1 MADDTDI
8 QQVEPDGGS
17 NGGAVL
23 GSIQPIE
30 IQEEMEQSFLDY
42 AMSVIVSRALPDARD
57 GLKPVHRR
65 ILWGMFDLG
74 ARPDRPTMKCAR
86 VTGEVMGKYHPH
98 GDQAIYDALVRMG
111 QDFSLR
117 NPLVHPKG
125 NFGYSPDDAPAAAR
139 YTECRLDPLAL
150 ELLDGID
157 EDTVDFVDNYSGEF
171 SEPEVLPARF
181 PNLLVNGS
189 QGIAVGMA
197 TNIPTH
203 NLGEVVDAT
212 IHLIE
217 DPDATPDDLMAH
229 LPAPDFPTGGLILG
243 RSGIHEAYRTG
254 RGQVRMRARTDIE
267 EGPRTSR
274 IVFTELPYQASPNL
288 IMSKIRDLV
297 DAREIDGIAD
307 VNDESA
313 QGFTRIV
320 ITLKRDAPA
329 LVILNNLFKRTPLQT
344 TFSVNTVA
352 LVDGVPRTLNLRD
365 LLVAYVDHQVEV
377 VRRRSEYR
385 LAKARD
391 EAHITEGLLKALDQI
406 DDIIALIRGSEDRAT
421 ARVHLMADGFGFSEV
436 QANHILDMQLA
447 RLTRLG
453 RANLEERMAELQVT
467 IAELEAILADE
478 ERLRGV
484 IKEELAAVREKYATP
499 RRSELVHDPG
509 ELDIEDLIDDEE
521 LVFAMSTS
529 GYVKTMSTGE
539 FRTQARGGKGVTG
552 AKLKDEDAVAHLIH
566 TTAHAYLLFF
576 STRGK
581 VYRLKAH
588 EVPMASR
595 TARGTSI
602 VNLLPLQ
609 PEERI
614 QAVIDTR
621 DYESNRFLFFATRSG
636 RVKKTLFTAY
646 DSSLKAGLIA
656 VRLNEGDELVAVVAT
671 SGSDELFLV
680 SRSGQTLRISE
691 DDVRPMGRDA
701 AGVRG
706 MKFRVG
712 DELVSCCV
720 ARDDALILHLTTE
733 GYGKRTALDEF
744 VTKGRAG
751 LGVRGIRTT
760 DDRGRVAGA
769 LVVSEDD
776 DLFAVTTAGM
786 IIRMPASDISIQ
798 GRDATGVRVM
808 SPGDDQEVV
817 AVSPVPHDE
826 ISDEV
831 GEED

>member
-1 MADDTDI
+1 MGKVVEPPVEDDT
-8 QQVEPDGGS
+8 P
-17 NGGAVL
+17 NL

-65 ILWGMFDLG
+65 ILWGMYDLG

-117 NPLVHPKG
+117 HPVVHPKG
-125 NFGYSPDDAPAAAR
+125 NFGYSPDDAAAAAR
-139 YTECRLDPLAL
+139 YTECRLDPIALQLLA
-150 ELLDGID
+150 GID
-157 EDTVDFVDNYSGEF
+157 EDTVDFADNYSGEF
-171 SEPEVLPARF
+171 TEPEVLPARF

-212 IHLIE
+212 IHLI
-217 DPDATPDDLMAH
+217 DYPDATPDDLMAH
-229 LPAPDFPTGGLILG
+229 LPAPDFPTGALILG
-243 RSGIHEAYRTG
+243 RAGIRDAYRTG

-267 EGPRTSR
+267 EGSRSSR
-274 IVFTELPYQASPNL
+274 IVVTELPYQASPNL

-297 DAREIDGIAD
+297 DARELDGIAD

-313 QGFTRIV
+313 QGLTRIV

-352 LVDGVPRTLNLRD
+352 LVDDVPRTLDLRE
-365 LLVAYVDHQVEV
+365 LLVAYIDHQVEV
-377 VRRRSEYR
+377 VRRRSEFR
-385 LAKARD
+385 LGRARD
-391 EAHITEGLLKALDQI
+391 EAHTTEGLLKALERI
-406 DDIIALIRGSEDRAT
+406 DDVIALIRGSADRQT
-421 ARVHLMADGFGFSEV
+421 ARTGLMADPFKFTEI
-436 QANHILDMQLA
+436 QANHILDMQLV

-453 RANLEERMAELQVT
+453 RTNLEERMAELRET
-467 IAELEAILADE
+467 ITELEAILADE
-478 ERLRGV
+478 SRLLSV
-484 IKEELAAVREKYATP
+484 IKDELVAIRANHATP
-499 RRSELVHDPG
+499 RRSEIIRDPG

-521 LVFAMSTS
+521 LVFAMSAA
-529 GYVKTMSTGE
+529 GYVKTMSTSV
-539 FRTQARGGKGVTG
+539 FRTQGRGGKGITG
-552 AKLKDEDAVAHLIH
+552 AKLKDEDAVSHLIH

-576 STRGK
+576 STRGR

-588 EVPMASR
+588 EVPTAGR

-602 VNLLPLQ
+602 MNLLPLQ
-609 PEERI
+609 PDERI

-636 RVKKTLFTAY
+636 RVKKTRFTAY

-656 VRLNEGDELVAVVAT
+656 VRLNDGDELVAVVPT
-671 SGSDELFLV
+671 SGSDDLFLV
-680 SRSGQTLRISE
+680 SRTGQTLRIDE
-691 DDVRPMGRDA
+691 NDVRAMGRDA
-701 AGVRG
+701 AGVVG
-706 MKFRVG
+706 MKFRG
-712 DELVSCCV
+712 DDELVSCCV
-720 ARDDALILHLTTE
+720 ARKDATILHLTTE

-744 VTKGRAG
+744 GTKGRAG
-751 LGVRGIRTT
+751 LGVRGIRIT
-760 DDRGRVAGA
+760 DDRGSVAGA
-769 LVVSEDD
+769 LIVGEGD

-786 IIRMPASDISIQ
+786 IIRMPAAEISVQ
-798 GRDATGVRVM
+798 GRDATGVRAV
-808 SPGDDQEVV
+808 SPGDGQEVT
-817 AVSPVPHDE
+817 AVSPAPP
-826 ISDEV
+826 
-831 GEED
+831 EDLVVD

>member
-1 MADDTDI
+1 
-8 QQVEPDGGS
+8 
-17 NGGAVL
+17 
-23 GSIQPIE
+23 

-65 ILWGMFDLG
+65 ILWGMYDLG

-117 NPLVHPKG
+117 HPVVHPKG
-125 NFGYSPDDAPAAAR
+125 NFGYSPDDAAAAAR
-139 YTECRLDPLAL
+139 YTECRLDPIALQLLA
-150 ELLDGID
+150 GID
-157 EDTVDFVDNYSGEF
+157 EDTVDFADNYSGEF
-171 SEPEVLPARF
+171 TEPEVLPARF

-212 IHLIE
+212 VHLINY
-217 DPDATPDDLMAH
+217 PDATPDDLMAH
-229 LPAPDFPTGGLILG
+229 LPAPDFPTGALILG
-243 RSGIHEAYRTG
+243 RAGIRDAYRTG

-267 EGPRTSR
+267 EGPRSSR
-274 IVFTELPYQASPNL
+274 IVVTELPYQASPNL

-297 DAREIDGIAD
+297 DARELDGIAD

-313 QGFTRIV
+313 QGLTRIV

-352 LVDGVPRTLNLRD
+352 LVDDVPRTLDLREM
-365 LLVAYVDHQVEV
+365 LVAYVDHQVEV
-377 VRRRSEYR
+377 VRRRSEFR
-385 LAKARD
+385 LGRARD
-391 EAHITEGLLKALDQI
+391 EAHTTEGLLKALERI
-406 DDIIALIRGSEDRAT
+406 DDVIALIRGSADRQT
-421 ARVHLMADGFGFSEV
+421 ARTGLMTDPFKFTEI
-436 QANHILDMQLA
+436 QANHILDMQLV

-453 RANLEERMAELQVT
+453 RTNLEERMAELREIIT
-467 IAELEAILADE
+467 ELEAILADE
-478 ERLRGV
+478 SRLLSV
-484 IKEELAAVREKYATP
+484 IKDELVAIRANHATP
-499 RRSELVHDPG
+499 RRSEIIHDPG

-521 LVFAMSTS
+521 LVFAMSAA
-529 GYVKTMSTGE
+529 GYVKTMSTSA
-539 FRTQARGGKGVTG
+539 FRTQGRGGKGVTG
-552 AKLKDEDAVAHLIH
+552 AKLKDEDAVSHLIH

-576 STRGK
+576 STRGR

-588 EVPMASR
+588 EVPTASR

-602 VNLLPLQ
+602 MNLLPLQ
-609 PEERI
+609 PDERI

-636 RVKKTLFTAY
+636 RVKKTRFTAY

-656 VRLNEGDELVAVVAT
+656 VRLNDGDELVAVVPT
-671 SGSDELFLV
+671 SGSDDLFLV
-680 SRSGQTLRISE
+680 SRTGQTLRIDE
-691 DDVRPMGRDA
+691 NDVRAMGRDA
-701 AGVRG
+701 AGVAG
-706 MKFRVG
+706 MKFRG
-712 DELVSCCV
+712 DDDLVSCCV
-720 ARDDALILHLTTE
+720 ARKDATILHLTTE

-744 VTKGRAG
+744 GTKGRAG
-751 LGVRGIRTT
+751 LGVRGIRIT
-760 DDRGRVAGA
+760 DDRGSVAGA
-769 LVVSEDD
+769 LIVGEGD

-786 IIRMPASDISIQ
+786 IIRMPAAEISVQ
-798 GRDATGVRVM
+798 GRDATGVRVV
-808 SPGDDQEVV
+808 SPGDGQEVT
-817 AVSPVPHDE
+817 AVSPAPP
-826 ISDEV
+826 
-831 GEED
+831 EDLVVD

>member
-1 MADDTDI
+1 MEDDT
-8 QQVEPDGGS
+8 P
-17 NGGAVL
+17 NL

-65 ILWGMFDLG
+65 ILWGMYDLG

-117 NPLVHPKG
+117 HPVVHPKG
-125 NFGYSPDDAPAAAR
+125 NFGYSPDDAAAAAR
-139 YTECRLDPLAL
+139 YTECRLDPIALQLLA
-150 ELLDGID
+150 GID
-157 EDTVDFVDNYSGEF
+157 EDTVDFADNYSGEF
-171 SEPEVLPARF
+171 TEPEVLPARF

-212 IHLIE
+212 VHLINY
-217 DPDATPDDLMAH
+217 PDATPDDLMAH
-229 LPAPDFPTGGLILG
+229 LPAPDFPTGALILG
-243 RSGIHEAYRTG
+243 RAGIRDAYRTG

-267 EGPRTSR
+267 EGPRSSR
-274 IVFTELPYQASPNL
+274 IVVTELPYQASPNL

-297 DAREIDGIAD
+297 DARELDGIAD

-313 QGFTRIV
+313 QGLTRIV

-352 LVDGVPRTLNLRD
+352 LVDDVPRTLDLREM
-365 LLVAYVDHQVEV
+365 LVAYVDHQVEV
-377 VRRRSEYR
+377 VRRRSEFR
-385 LAKARD
+385 LGRARD
-391 EAHITEGLLKALDQI
+391 EAHTTEGLLKALERI
-406 DDIIALIRGSEDRAT
+406 DDVIALIRGSADRQT
-421 ARVHLMADGFGFSEV
+421 ARTGLMTDPFKFTEI
-436 QANHILDMQLA
+436 QANHILDMQLV

-453 RANLEERMAELQVT
+453 RTNLEERMAELREIIT
-467 IAELEAILADE
+467 ELEAILADE
-478 ERLRGV
+478 SRLLSV
-484 IKEELAAVREKYATP
+484 IKDELVAIRANHATP
-499 RRSELVHDPG
+499 RRSEIIHDPG

-521 LVFAMSTS
+521 LVFAMSAA
-529 GYVKTMSTGE
+529 GYVKTMSTSA
-539 FRTQARGGKGVTG
+539 FRTQGRGGKGVTG
-552 AKLKDEDAVAHLIH
+552 AKLKDEDAVSHLIH

-576 STRGK
+576 STRGR

-588 EVPMASR
+588 EVPTASR

-602 VNLLPLQ
+602 MNLLPLQ
-609 PEERI
+609 PDERI

-636 RVKKTLFTAY
+636 RVKKTRFTAY

-656 VRLNEGDELVAVVAT
+656 VRLNDGDELVAVVPT
-671 SGSDELFLV
+671 SGSDDLFLV
-680 SRSGQTLRISE
+680 SRTGQTLRIDE
-691 DDVRPMGRDA
+691 NDVRAMGRDA
-701 AGVRG
+701 AGVAG
-706 MKFRVG
+706 MKFRG
-712 DELVSCCV
+712 DDDLVSCCV
-720 ARDDALILHLTTE
+720 ARKDATILHLTTE

-744 VTKGRAG
+744 GTKGRAG
-751 LGVRGIRTT
+751 LGVRGIRIT
-760 DDRGRVAGA
+760 DDRGSVAGA
-769 LVVSEDD
+769 LIVGEGD

-786 IIRMPASDISIQ
+786 IIRMPAAEISVQ
-798 GRDATGVRVM
+798 GRDATGVRVV
-808 SPGDDQEVV
+808 SPGDGQEVT
-817 AVSPVPHDE
+817 AVSPAPP
-826 ISDEV
+826 
-831 GEED
+831 EDLVVD

>member
-1 MADDTDI
+1 MGKVVEPPVEDDT
-8 QQVEPDGGS
+8 P
-17 NGGAVL
+17 NL

-65 ILWGMFDLG
+65 ILWGMYDLG

-117 NPLVHPKG
+117 HPVVHPKG
-125 NFGYSPDDAPAAAR
+125 NFGYSPDDAAAAAR
-139 YTECRLDPLAL
+139 YTECRLDPIALQLLA
-150 ELLDGID
+150 GID
-157 EDTVDFVDNYSGEF
+157 EDTVDFADNYSGEF
-171 SEPEVLPARF
+171 TEPEVLPARF

-212 IHLIE
+212 IHLI
-217 DPDATPDDLMAH
+217 DYPDATPDDLMAH
-229 LPAPDFPTGGLILG
+229 LPAPDFPTGALILG
-243 RSGIHEAYRTG
+243 RAGIRDAYRTG

-267 EGPRTSR
+267 EGSRSSR
-274 IVFTELPYQASPNL
+274 IVVTELPYQASPNL

-297 DAREIDGIAD
+297 DARELDGIAD

-313 QGFTRIV
+313 QGLTRIV

-352 LVDGVPRTLNLRD
+352 LVDDVPRTLDLRE
-365 LLVAYVDHQVEV
+365 LLVAYIDHQVEV
-377 VRRRSEYR
+377 VRRRSEFR
-385 LAKARD
+385 LGRARD
-391 EAHITEGLLKALDQI
+391 EAHTTEGLLKALERI
-406 DDIIALIRGSEDRAT
+406 DDVIALIRGSADRQT
-421 ARVHLMADGFGFSEV
+421 ARTGLMADPFKFTEI
-436 QANHILDMQLA
+436 QANHILDMQLV

-453 RANLEERMAELQVT
+453 RTNLEERMAELRET
-467 IAELEAILADE
+467 ITELEAILADE
-478 ERLRGV
+478 SRLLSV
-484 IKEELAAVREKYATP
+484 IKDELVAIRANHATP
-499 RRSELVHDPG
+499 RRSEIIRDPG

-521 LVFAMSTS
+521 LVFAMSAA
-529 GYVKTMSTGE
+529 GYVKTMSTSV
-539 FRTQARGGKGVTG
+539 FRTQGRGGKGITG
-552 AKLKDEDAVAHLIH
+552 AKLKDEDAVSHLIH

-576 STRGK
+576 STRGR

-588 EVPMASR
+588 EVPTAGR

-602 VNLLPLQ
+602 MNLLPLQ
-609 PEERI
+609 PDERI

-636 RVKKTLFTAY
+636 RVKKTRFTAY

-656 VRLNEGDELVAVVAT
+656 VRLNDGDELVAVVPT
-671 SGSDELFLV
+671 SGSDDLFLV
-680 SRSGQTLRISE
+680 SRTGQTLRIDE
-691 DDVRPMGRDA
+691 NDVRAMGRDA
-701 AGVRG
+701 AGVVG
-706 MKFRVG
+706 MKFRG
-712 DELVSCCV
+712 DDELVSCCV
-720 ARDDALILHLTTE
+720 ARKDATILHLTTE
-733 GYGKRTALDEF
+733 GYGKCTALDEF
-744 VTKGRAG
+744 GTKGRAG
-751 LGVRGIRTT
+751 LGVRGIRIT
-760 DDRGRVAGA
+760 DDRGSVAGA
-769 LVVSEDD
+769 LIVGEGD

-786 IIRMPASDISIQ
+786 IIRMPAAEISVQ
-798 GRDATGVRVM
+798 GRDATGVRVV
-808 SPGDDQEVV
+808 SPGDGQEVT
-817 AVSPVPHDE
+817 AVSPAPP
-826 ISDEV
+826 
-831 GEED
+831 EDLVVD